1 MNRMMRPGS
10 RRARAR
16 PGTRVRT
23 RSRLAAAGLPVL
35 GIVVVIAGWWL
46 AVTAL
51 DVQPFV
57 LPAPPDVVAS
67 FAELHSYLIDQA
79 GATLAVTL
87 LGYLL
92 AVVAGLVVAVL
103 LTASRTV
110 EQAVLPL
117 LVAANA
123 VPKIAVA
130 PLMVLWLGFGPSPK
144 IFMAALISVFPIV
157 VAAMAGLTS
166 APVELVDLGR
176 ALSTSR
182 WQSYRKLRIPWA
194 LPQIF
199 VGLKLGITL
208 AVVGTVVGEFAGGDR
223 GLGYVIVA
231 SGGSADTA
239 LAFAAMALL
248 SLISVI
254 LFYLVVA
261 VERLL
266 LPWARAI
273 SG

>member
-1 MNRMMRPGS
+1 MK
-10 RRARAR
+10 
-16 PGTRVRT
+16 
-23 RSRLAAAGLPVL
+23 RSAIGLPIL
-35 GIVVVIAGWWL
+35 GIVVVVSGWWL
-46 AVTAL
+46 AVLAF

-57 LPAPPDVVAS
+57 LPAPPDVVDAL
-67 FAELHSYLIDQA
+67 ARLHSYLLEQTW
-79 GATLAVTL
+79 ATLSVTL
-87 LGYLL
+87 IGYAL
-92 AVVAGLVVAVL
+92 AVVVGLFTAGL

-110 EQAVLPL
+110 QQAVLPL

-130 PLMVLWLGFGPSPK
+130 PLMVLWLGFGSSPK
-144 IFMAALISVFPIV
+144 IFMAALISVFPVV

-166 APVELVDLGR
+166 APVEFIDLAR
-176 ALSTSR
+176 SLSASR
-182 WQSYRKLRIPWA
+182 WQTYRKLRIPWA

-199 VGLKLGITL
+199 VGLKLGIAL

-261 VERLL
+261 VEQLL

-273 SG
+273 TA

>member
-1 MNRMMRPGS
+1 MSDRFT
-10 RRARAR
+10 RRSAS
-16 PGTRVRT
+16 G
-23 RSRLAAAGLPVL
+23 RSASDWSALGLPVL
-35 GIVVVIAGWWL
+35 GSLSLIAAWWL
-46 AVTAL
+46 AVIIF

-57 LPAPPDVVAS
+57 LPTPPDVVRA
-67 FAELHSYLIDQA
+67 FGRLHDYLLQQTW
-79 GATLAVTL
+79 ATLAATGV
-87 LGYLL
+87 GYLL
-92 AVVAGLVVAVL
+92 AVVVGLVTAVL

-110 EQAVLPL
+110 ERAVLPL
-117 LVAANA
+117 LVAGNA

-130 PLMVLWLGFGPSPK
+130 PLMVLWLGFGSSPK
-144 IFMAALISVFPIV
+144 VFMAALISVFPIM

-166 APVELVDLGR
+166 APVEMIELGR
-176 ALSTSR
+176 SLSASR
-182 WQSYRKLRIPWA
+182 WQTYRKFRLPWA

-199 VGLKLGITL
+199 IGLKLGITL
-208 AVVGTVVGEFAGGDR
+208 AVVGTVVGEFAGGES

-248 SLISVI
+248 SAMSVL

-261 VERLL
+261 VELLL
-266 LPWARAI
+266 LPWAREI

>member
-1 MNRMMRPGS
+1 MAVRPGPRFRWS
-10 RRARAR
+10 A
-16 PGTRVRT
+16 
-23 RSRLAAAGLPVL
+23 LGLPVL
-35 GIVVVIAGWWL
+35 GIVVVIGVWWL
-46 AVTAL
+46 AIVAL

-57 LPAPPDVVAS
+57 LPAPPDVVRA
-67 FAELHSYLIDQA
+67 FGRLPSYLLDQA
-79 GATLAVTL
+79 WATLAVTL
-87 LGYLL
+87 IGYTL
-92 AVVAGLVVAVL
+92 AVVVGLVTAVL

-110 EQAVLPL
+110 ERAMLPL
-117 LVAANA
+117 LVAGNA

-130 PLMVLWLGFGPSPK
+130 PLMVLWLGFGSSPK
-144 IFMAALISVFPIV
+144 IFMAALISVFPVV

-176 ALSTSR
+176 ALSVSR
-182 WQSYRKLRIPWA
+182 WQTYRKLRIPWA

-254 LFYLVVA
+254 LFYLVGA
-261 VERLL
+261 VEHLL
-266 LPWARAI
+266 LPWAREI
-273 SG
+273 TG

>member
-1 MNRMMRPGS
+1 MRPGS
-10 RRARAR
+10 SRARFRWA
-16 PGTRVRT
+16 GV
-23 RSRLAAAGLPVL
+23 GLPAL
-35 GIVVVIAGWWL
+35 GIVVVIGMWWL
-46 AVTAL
+46 AVVAL
-51 DVQPFV
+51 NVQPFV
-57 LPAPPDVVAS
+57 LPAPPDVVDS
-67 FAELHSYLIDQA
+67 FANVHSYLLDQA
-79 GATLAVTL
+79 GATLTVTL
-87 LGYLL
+87 LGYAL
-92 AVVAGLVVAVL
+92 AVVLGLITAVL

-130 PLMVLWLGFGPSPK
+130 PLMVLWLGFGSSPK

-166 APVELVDLGR
+166 TPVELADLSR
-176 ALSTSR
+176 ALSASR
-182 WQSYRKLRIPWA
+182 WTSYRKLRIPWA

-239 LAFAAMALL
+239 LAFAAMVLL